1 MFHRHYSIP
10 PNWRMRMN
18 RRETI
23 DIVFIA
29 GVVVVLLAAFIYVN
43 LG

>member
-1 MFHRHYSIP
+1 
-10 PNWRMRMN
+10 MN

-29 GVVVVLLAAFIYVN
+29 GVVVVLLATFIYVN

>member
-1 MFHRHYSIP
+1 MFRRNYSIRA
-10 PNWRMRMN
+10 NWRMRMN

-23 DIVFIA
+23 DVVFIA

>member
-1 MFHRHYSIP
+1 
-10 PNWRMRMN
+10 MN
-18 RRETI
+18 RRETS